1 VGSSGR
7 AIKNT
12 GNMSS
17 LMGRPEGNIG
27 RPDGA
32 RANAL
37 SPFFSRGAFRGV
49 RTGCER
55 TSNGLRTEH
64 SGFST
69 GVLNCIALVPEFGI
83 SVWQDVGLIFMWFGM
98 ILSSK
103 DAVPGF
109 TNL

>member
-1 VGSSGR
+1 MGSSGR

-12 GNMSS
+12 GKTRT
-17 LMGRPEGNIG
+17 LMGRPDGNIG

-37 SPFFSRGAFRGV
+37 SPFFSRGAFGSV

-55 TSNGLRTEH
+55 AANGQRTEH

-69 GVLNCIALVPEFGI
+69 GVL
-83 SVWQDVGLIFMWFGM
+83 
-98 ILSSK
+98 
-103 DAVPGF
+103 
-109 TNL
+109 